1 MRSDP
6 PSGPPA
12 RRSSRSALLIALAA
26 VIVVMLAGLLL
37 TRLIQLESRV
47 DEVAVRMDEAVRQV
61 ERVADNTEAA
71 RKKAEQAEEHAREAA
86 QGRLQAETERERAAR
101 EAEEARED
109 ASYFRF
115 EAEQAREEAEQ
126 IRREREEELNRLHRA
141 LSRFV
146 ETRRTAMGLL
156 MNLGSD
162 AIQFDFDKAEI
173 RPANRE
179 LLARIAGILLTSTD
193 FRIDILGHTDD
204 VGSAEYNIQLSERR
218 ARAVREYL
226 VEAGLDE
233 SLISTTGH
241 GKERPLVEGAD
252 AEARA
257 KNRRVEIA
265 IVSTNVDY
273 RGAIAVQ

>member
-6 PSGPPA
+6 TNDPPV
-12 RRSSRSALLIALAA
+12 RRAPRSALLIAVVAVVVIILAS
-26 VIVVMLAGLLL
+26 LLFS
-37 TRLIQLESRV
+37 RLVKLESRV
-47 DEVAVRMDEAVRQV
+47 DQVAVRMDEAIRQV
-61 ERVADNTEAA
+61 ERVADQTEAA
-71 RKKAEQAEEHAREAA
+71 GRRAEQAEEHAREAA
-86 QGRLQAETERERAAR
+86 RGRIQAETAREVAEREAA
-101 EAEEARED
+101 EAREY
-109 ASYFRF
+109 ASHAES
-115 EAEQAREEAEQ
+115 EAEQAREEAER
-126 IRREREEELNRLHRA
+126 IRREREEEMNRLHRA

-162 AIQFDFDKAEI
+162 AIEFDFNKSDI

-204 VGSAEYNIQLSERR
+204 IGSVEYNVELSERR
-218 ARAVREYL
+218 AAAVRDYL

-233 SLISTTGH
+233 SIISTKGY
-241 GKERPLVEGAD
+241 GKSRPLVED
-252 AEARA
+252 TSAEARA

-265 IVSTNVDY
+265 IVGTAVDY
-273 RGAIAVQ
+273 RGAVAAQ